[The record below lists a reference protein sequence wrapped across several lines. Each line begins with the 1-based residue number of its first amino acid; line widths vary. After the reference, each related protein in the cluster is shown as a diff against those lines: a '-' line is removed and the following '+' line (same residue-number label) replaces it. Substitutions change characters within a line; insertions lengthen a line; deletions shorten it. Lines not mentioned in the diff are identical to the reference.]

1 MSRNVNF
8 WGQGNKA
15 SVSGEERANILLLA
29 CCYQQGSRRWL
40 DINPLGRQKL
50 ARLFDVVDPG
60 RLDTDVHEPG
70 TFELL
75 DILGFLHGGGNAAHP
90 EFDVAPDLR
99 LDFTADHDVGHCQT
113 AAR

>member
-40 DINPLGRQKL
+40 SRLGGASLSVRPSVWAGQE
-50 ARLFDVVDPG
+50 ARPPWTIKAQMSGFKAVGP
-60 RLDTDVHEPG
+60 EP
-70 TFELL
+70 E
-75 DILGFLHGGGNAAHP
+75 
-90 EFDVAPDLR
+90 
-99 LDFTADHDVGHCQT
+99 
-113 AAR
+113 